1 MLSIGA
7 AAAPIEQALTERP
20 PKRVGTRWLWVAAT
34 ACALATPS
42 RLHAQAAFVRF
53 DIVSIDDT
61 TFTFA
66 TTGSSWVK
74 PKRTGIVVDPLHCD
88 ELIAKFRVTKA
99 HKGTA
104 TGLVTGQ
111 TARLSPTDVA
121 LLTQPHPLFLT
132 RPWFWIGVVAGGVIG
147 YVAHG
152 H

>member
-34 ACALATPS
+34 ACALVAPS
-42 RLHAQAAFVRF
+42 RLCAQAAFVRF

-74 PKRTGIVVDPLHCD
+74 PKRTGIVVDPLHGD